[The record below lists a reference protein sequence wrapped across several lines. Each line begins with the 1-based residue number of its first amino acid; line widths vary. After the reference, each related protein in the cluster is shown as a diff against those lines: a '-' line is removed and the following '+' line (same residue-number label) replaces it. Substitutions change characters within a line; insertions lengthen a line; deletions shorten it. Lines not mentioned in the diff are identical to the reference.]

1 MIDIYI
7 VRHGETD
14 TNKDGKINGASTD
27 LPLND
32 LGKRQAQALHE
43 SFDINKID
51 RVYSSPMKR
60 ALQTAEIIN
69 NNHCKIQIDGRL
81 QEIDYG
87 DWDGLPADEVHAK
100 YPQAFDNQ
108 GYLRDN
114 YSDFCNGES
123 YQHLAQRLQA
133 FWQDLV
139 TDNHDNAV
147 LLVCHGTVSRSLI
160 QTVLGISDI
169 SQVMQVRN
177 AGVISLRAD
186 EKTGKAFLRY
196 YNRIA
201 PAEFFIR

>member
-1 MIDIYI
+1 MINVYI

-27 LPLND
+27 LPLNQTGQ
-32 LGKRQAQALHE
+32 LQAQALHE
-43 SFDINKID
+43 SFDMSKIA

-60 ALQTAEIIN
+60 AFQTAQIVN
-69 NNHCKIQIDGRL
+69 DGHCKIEVDERL

-87 DWDGLPADEVHAK
+87 DWDGLLADQVQAQ
-100 YPQAFDNQ
+100 YPQAFDDQ

-123 YQHLAQRLQA
+123 YQHLSLRLSN

-139 TDNHDNAV
+139 TNNRDNSILV
-147 LLVCHGTVSRSLI
+147 VCHGTVSRSLV
-160 QTVLGISDI
+160 QTVLGIPDI

-177 AGVISLRAD
+177 AGVISLAA
-186 EKTGKAFLRY
+186 EEQTGKAFLRY
-196 YNRIA
+196 YNRVA
-201 PAEFFIR
+201 PAEFFLR